1 MKTNMFKS
9 ILFTTLILLSFA
21 SCTSDNDYKV
31 VQFNPLVFAQD
42 FNVGADNT
50 ELILTDWNNYAEVG
64 TAKWKQQI
72 YSGNGY
78 AEFSSY
84 QSGQASNIAWLISP
98 AINMDAHEGEKL
110 VFQSSQA
117 YVSSAANSLQV
128 LISTDY
134 DGTNVTA
141 ATWTPVNATLPTTSA
156 TYFEFLKSGEIDLSS
171 YTGNIYIAF
180 KCKGSGTNSAL
191 DGSYQID
198 NIRIFY

>member
-9 ILFTTLILLSFA
+9 ILFTTVILLSFA

-31 VQFNPLVFAQD
+31 AQFNPLVFAQD

-84 QSGQASNIAWLISP
+84 QSGQATNIAWLISP

-117 YVSSAANSLQV
+117 YVSSAANSLQL

-141 ATWTPVNATLPTTSA
+141 ATWSPITATLPTTTAS
-156 TYFEFLKSGEIDLSS
+156 YFAFIKS
-171 YTGNIYIAF
+171 NF
-180 KCKGSGTNSAL
+180 
-191 DGSYQID
+191 
-198 NIRIFY
+198 

>member
-1 MKTNMFKS
+1 MKTNIFKG
-9 ILFTTLILLSFA
+9 ILLTGVMALSLTG
-21 SCTSDNDYKV
+21 CTTDSDYKTKD
-31 VQFNPLVFAQD
+31 FNPLVFAED
-42 FNVGADNT
+42 FTGTGDNT
-50 ELILTDWNNYAEVG
+50 VLNIANWTNFAEVG
-64 TAKWKQQI
+64 TTKWKQQI

-84 QSGQASNIAWLISP
+84 QSGDAVDIAWLVSP

-117 YVSSAANSLQV
+117 YVSSSANSLQV
-128 LISTDY
+128 LISTDF

-141 ATWTPVNATLPTTSA
+141 ATWTPLNATLPTTSA
-156 TYFEFLKSGEIDLSS
+156 TYFEFIKSGEIDLST

-180 KCKGSGTNSAL
+180 KCKGSGTNTTL

-198 NIRIFY
+198 NVRIFY